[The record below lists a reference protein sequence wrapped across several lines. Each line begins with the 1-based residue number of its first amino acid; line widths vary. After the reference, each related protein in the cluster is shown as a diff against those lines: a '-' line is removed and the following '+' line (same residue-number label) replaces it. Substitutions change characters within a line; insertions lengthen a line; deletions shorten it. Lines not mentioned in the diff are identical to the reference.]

1 MNTLNIIVLCRFSKD
16 INQTSRLVINLA
28 FADITVCLSDF
39 GSILL
44 SFILPKYYFPTKFC
58 FISFYKA
65 FQAAG
70 FLVTLFAV
78 AFITVNNY
86 VMVLKPLRYKMIITY
101 RLVNRSV
108 IMLWILSFSISV
120 LIVVLPVMT
129 EERSHMMN
137 RFSTDNG
144 SHTENIAQNNIML
157 TYKDKHG
164 YNNTLPTYTE
174 DYGRN
179 NTLLTHT
186 EKYAKPVNEVNIQ
199 AENTSHSITDGFDF
213 RHSDLIALWNRLN
226 SSNSTDVTLCEQMV
240 LGYSFIDAIYKMS
253 FLGVLL
259 CIILLIFVYSRICCE
274 ISALSRRSQEMTGHS
289 LRQRKTTITTFL
301 IVFSFIMCWFPGP
314 ILYFAVGGHLIDPG
328 NLFLL
333 RTIFI
338 LQLVNTIIDPF
349 LYALRLPEVQVC
361 YGKLKARCCRLR

>member
-1 MNTLNIIVLCRFSKD
+1 
-16 INQTSRLVINLA
+16 
-28 FADITVCLSDF
+28 
-39 GSILL
+39 
-44 SFILPKYYFPTKFC
+44 
-58 FISFYKA
+58 
-65 FQAAG
+65 
-70 FLVTLFAV
+70 
-78 AFITVNNY
+78 
-86 VMVLKPLRYKMIITY
+86 MIITY
-101 RLVNRSV
+101 RLVNISV
-108 IMLWILSFSISV
+108 IMMWILSFSLSV
-120 LIVVLPVMT
+120 LIAVLPVMT

-144 SHTENIAQNNIML
+144 SNMANIAQNNTML

-164 YNNTLPTYTE
+164 YNNTLSTYTE
-174 DYGRN
+174 EYGRS

-186 EKYAKPVNEVNIQ
+186 EKYANPVNEVNIL

-213 RHSDLIALWNRLN
+213 RHSDLRALLNRLD
-226 SSNSTDVTLCEQMV
+226 SSNSTDVTFCEQMV
-240 LGYSFIDAIYKMS
+240 LGYSFIDVIYRMS

-289 LRQRKTTITTFL
+289 LRQRKTTVTTFL
-301 IVFSFIMCWFPGP
+301 IVFSFVICWFPGP
-314 ILYFAVGGHLIDPG
+314 MLYFAVGGYLIDPG

-349 LYALRLPEVQVC
+349 LYALRLPEVRVC